1 MFALHPVTD
10 EDHDGDDD
18 DDYVDAAGCTEAY
31 MNAEEGVFATESG
44 FSGRQLLVL
53 RENREKLP
61 KRK

>member
-10 EDHDGDDD
+10 GDHDDDD
-18 DDYVDAAGCTEAY
+18 DDYVDATGCAEAY
-31 MNAEEGVFATESG
+31 MNAEDGVFATESG